1 LTIITQCITS
11 ACKYLIRIALASST
25 QLNKPI
31 MKPLKNTLKTS
42 LALLGLGLLTAGQT
56 QAAIVTWSGAS
67 GANWSTNSSW
77 TGSVPPADNTTTDT
91 AQFTVDTSGTV
102 NLSAVRSVAA
112 LDIQRDTTFSGQAL
126 TLSSTAGV
134 TNLTLAAGMTAVF
147 NNTVYSTGGNRT
159 LGSGSTL
166 TFNGQSPFGGTYNMT
181 AATVNTGGLVY
192 MYNSPLFTGTGM
204 VNYTSTALAQGPLRF
219 GMDGVNFTFKSAS
232 ADPTSANGSALQ
244 FAGTTALNL
253 ERNVDFTAGY
263 GLATVSSSAQVLAVG
278 FANSAN
284 NKASTLTISG
294 GYQAQFNQ
302 LLFGVYNG
310 NTISLD
316 GSTLLI
322 SGNQKQGVFLTDV
335 NGGQYNAYG
344 LNTYTITSTANGGTM
359 RVGANATS
367 SFNKDTSATSNYG
380 ATLLVSGNA
389 TLINNGS
396 WTNKNYTT
404 NTTYTGLQVNS
415 TATLGGNGSFDLGAT
430 VAGTL
435 SAKNAIISGSVAPGD
450 GGIGALSVTALS
462 LTWNGGADW
471 KFELGSS
478 SQADLLSI
486 TGDFAKGTG
495 SAFRFDF
502 LNSAS
507 QVGTYKLVAWSGNTT
522 FAYTDF
528 SYTNYTL
535 AGKTASFEITGSQLD
550 FVVVPEPSTWAMLL
564 SGLGILA
571 CLRRSR
577 RA

>member
-1 LTIITQCITS
+1 
-11 ACKYLIRIALASST
+11 
-25 QLNKPI
+25 
-31 MKPLKNTLKTS
+31 
-42 LALLGLGLLTAGQT
+42 
-56 QAAIVTWSGAS
+56 
-67 GANWSTNSSW
+67 
-77 TGSVPPADNTTTDT
+77 
-91 AQFTVDTSGTV
+91 
-102 NLSAVRSVAA
+102 
-112 LDIQRDTTFSGQAL
+112 
-126 TLSSTAGV
+126 
-134 TNLTLAAGMTAVF
+134 
-147 NNTVYSTGGNRT
+147 
-159 LGSGSTL
+159 
-166 TFNGQSPFGGTYNMT
+166 
-181 AATVNTGGLVY
+181 
-192 MYNSPLFTGTGM
+192 
-204 VNYTSTALAQGPLRF
+204 
-219 GMDGVNFTFKSAS
+219 
-232 ADPTSANGSALQ
+232 
-244 FAGTTALNL
+244 
-253 ERNVDFTAGY
+253 
-263 GLATVSSSAQVLAVG
+263 
-278 FANSAN
+278 
-284 NKASTLTISG
+284 
-294 GYQAQFNQ
+294 
-302 LLFGVYNG
+302 
-310 NTISLD
+310 
-316 GSTLLI
+316 LLI

-367 SFNKDTSATSNYG
+367 SFNKDTSAPSNYG

-415 TATLGGNGSFDLGAT
+415 TATLGGNGSFDMGAT
-430 VAGTL
+430 AAGTL

-450 GGIGALSVTALS
+450 GGIGTLSITARS

-535 AGKTASFEITGSQLD
+535 AGKTASFEIVGSQLN

-564 SGLGILA
+564 SGLGVLV

>member
-1 LTIITQCITS
+1 
-11 ACKYLIRIALASST
+11 
-25 QLNKPI
+25 
-31 MKPLKNTLKTS
+31 MKPLKSTLKTS
-42 LALLGLGLLTAGQT
+42 LALLCLGLLTVGQT
-56 QAAIVTWSGAS
+56 QAAIVTWSGVS

-77 TGSVPPADNTTTDT
+77 TGSVPPADTTTTDT

-102 NLSAVRSVAA
+102 TLSAVRSVAA
-112 LDIQRDTTFSGQAL
+112 LDIQRDTTFTGQAL

-134 TNLTLAAGMTAVF
+134 TNLTLAAGKTAVF

-166 TFNGQSPFGGTYNMT
+166 TFNGTGSPAGGIYNMT
-181 AATVNTGGLVY
+181 AATVNFGGYASL
-192 MYNSPLFTGTGM
+192 NNNPLFRGTGT
-204 VNYTSTALAQGPLRF
+204 VNYTSTTLAQGALRF
-219 GMDGVNFTFKSAS
+219 AMDGVDFTFKSTS
-232 ADPTSANGSALQ
+232 VDPTSASQSYLE

-253 ERNVDFTAGY
+253 ERNVDFTAGT
-263 GLATVSSSAQVLAVG
+263 GSATVTATAQSLGVG
-278 FANSAN
+278 FAASAN
-284 NKASTLTISG
+284 NKATTLTISG
-294 GYQAQFNQ
+294 AYQDQFNQ

-335 NGGQYNAYG
+335 NGSSYNAYS
-344 LNTYTITSTANGGTM
+344 LNTYTITSTSNGGTM
-359 RVGANATS
+359 RVGAAATS
-367 SFNKDTSATSNYG
+367 SFNTDTSATSNYG

-389 TLINNGS
+389 TLINNGA

-415 TATLGGNGSFDLGAT
+415 TATLGGNGSFDMGAT
-430 VAGTL
+430 AVGAL

-450 GGIGALSVTALS
+450 GGIGTLAITARS

-478 SQADLLSI
+478 SQADLLNI

-502 LNSAS
+502 LNSAA
-507 QVGTYKLVAWSGNTT
+507 QVGTYKLVDWSGNTT
-522 FAYTDF
+522 FVAGDF

-535 AGKTASFEITGSQLD
+535 AGKTASFVITGSQLD

-564 SGLGILA
+564 SGLGVLV